1 VKRRELCMKRREFMT
16 LLGGAFAVWPLMVR
30 ARRPSRVRR
39 IDPLMEY
46 AEGTPSSS
54 FRPLTPPRTNPFP
67 LSLSANGRYLVTAT
81 GAPFL
86 MVADSCQG
94 GAIESVADFSYYCQ
108 QRAAQGFNTI
118 QFNLIVTGYVGNPD
132 GTNYTTRDG
141 IPPFTGAKVST
152 PNPTYF
158 ARMVQFVQIMQQNGL
173 AAWLNPYETGAGG
186 TGQTDLNDAGAKAC
200 KTYGQY
206 IANLFVGYS
215 NVMWHFGND
224 FKSSHKPRK
233 LRDYL
238 RLAKSYL
245 RLHPQG
251 TNDASVQALI
261 NGVKSVARNQL
272 RGGELCFAMGTEG
285 VSTFDDAN
293 FRPPQQNI
301 NGAYTYA
308 PVYAGVL
315 RAYNNSLV
323 NFGGFGAGTNTT
335 PPCPTIMVESDYE
348 WENNNGDPGI
358 PVNMRRILWWTYLS
372 GACGYIYGM
381 HFTATTFIVSGS
393 APVSGYN
400 TTIPLWKYNLNSA
413 GVIAFGVLIKL
424 FNTIQW
430 WNLVPDQNH
439 MVATAGYGTPA
450 ATGTYQTNNY
460 VTVSAK
466 SDGSLALAY
475 FPQGRSNTLTVAMST
490 FAASVTA
497 RWLDP
502 TNGSYINIGTFLNSG
517 THSFSPPGNNAGGD
531 PDWVL
536 VVAV

>member
-1 VKRRELCMKRREFMT
+1 MAMRRRTFIAA
-16 LLGGAFAVWPLMVR
+16 LGGAAAWPLV
-30 ARRPSRVRR
+30 APAQQPSYVRR
-39 IDPLMEY
+39 IGVLMEY
-46 AEGTPSSS
+46 AEGAPSPS
-54 FRPLTPPRTNPFP
+54 FRLHASPRADRFP
-67 LSLSANGRYLVTAT
+67 LSVSANGRYLVTAT

-94 GAIESVADFSYYCQ
+94 GAIESVTDFTYYCQ

-118 QFNLIVTGYVGNPD
+118 QFDLIVTGYIGNPD

-141 IPPFTGAKVST
+141 IPPFTGAKVMT
-152 PNPTYF
+152 PNATYF
-158 ARMVQFVQIMQQNGL
+158 ARMVQFVEIMQQNGL
-173 AAWLNPYETGAGG
+173 IAWLNPYETGASG
-186 TGQTDLNDAGAKAC
+186 TGQTDLNNAGAAAC
-200 KTYGQY
+200 NAYGQY
-206 IANLFVGYS
+206 VANLFVGYS

-224 FKSSHKPRK
+224 FEASPSPWK

-245 RLHPQG
+245 RLQPRS

-261 NGVKSVARNQL
+261 NGVKSVAPNQL
-272 RGGELCFAMGTEG
+272 RGGELCFAIGAEG

-293 FRPPQQNI
+293 FLPPYQNI

-308 PVYAGVL
+308 PVYAEVL
-315 RAYNNSLV
+315 RTYNNSSI

-348 WENNNGDPGI
+348 WDNNNGDPGI

-400 TTIPLWKYNLNSA
+400 TTTPLWQSNFNSP
-413 GVIAFGVLIKL
+413 GVIAFGVLINL
-424 FNTIQW
+424 FNTIEW

-439 MVATAGYGTPA
+439 IVGTAGYGTPA
-450 ATGTYQTNNY
+450 ATGTYQTNDY
-460 VTVSAK
+460 VTVSATP
-466 SDGSLALAY
+466 DGTLALAY
-475 FPQGRSNTLTVAMST
+475 FPQGSSNTLTVAMST

-502 TNGSYINIGTFLNSG
+502 TNGSYTNIGTSSNTG
-517 THSFSPPGNNAGGD
+517 TANFSPSGNNAGGD
-531 PDWVL
+531 ADWVL
-536 VVAV
+536 VLTA